1 MKKLYRA
8 RDGKAVGG
16 VCLGL
21 SRYFDVDVTI
31 IRLLWVLAVLLG
43 GTGLLAYLIAWIIIP
58 EEPNYGDEIIVG
70 AKQESTGGP
79 VADSRT
85 AGLIIVAI
93 GVFFLLRNLF
103 PFGFV
108 RHLWPLVLIA
118 AGLVMIFGAFGGR
131 RS

>member
-8 RDGKAVGG
+8 KDGKVIGG

-21 SRYFDVDVTI
+21 ARYFDVDVTI

-43 GTGLLAYLIAWIIIP
+43 GTGLLAYLIAWIIMPP
-58 EEPNYGDEIIVG
+58 EPVAGDEIIVG
-70 AKQESTGGP
+70 ARQEGTGGP
-79 VADSRT
+79 VSDSRA

-93 GVFFLLRNLF
+93 GVFFLLHNLF
-103 PFGFV
+103 PFVFI
-108 RHLWPLVLIA
+108 RHLWPLVLVA
-118 AGLVMIFGAFGGR
+118 AGLVLIFGGIGGR